1 MAEHPIQG
9 LMNVTIE
16 KRADTGTLPK
26 LNEKG
31 ALFYG

>member
-1 MAEHPIQG
+1 MQVFRSVCRKA
-9 LMNVTIE
+9 E
-16 KRADTGTLPK
+16 KRTDTGTLPE